1 MKSSAME
8 EFFNTILS
16 EYGLLVLALLV
27 GVITQWRHIVKTE
40 TRLFEAF
47 EKNTT
52 VITKLVER
60 LGEHDDNEKSK

>member
-1 MKSSAME
+1 ME

>member
-1 MKSSAME
+1 ME
-8 EFFNTILS
+8 EFFKVILS

-27 GVITQWRHIVKTE
+27 AVGTQWRHIVKVE
-40 TRLFEAF
+40 DRLFNAF

-60 LGEHDDNEKSK
+60 LGEHDDDENVG